1 MAISLPM
8 PLAAPVMMATL
19 SCRRIALSFRG
30 YRRPSG

>member
-19 SCRRIALSFRG
+19 SCRRIALSLSIVGRQA
-30 YRRPSG
+30 R